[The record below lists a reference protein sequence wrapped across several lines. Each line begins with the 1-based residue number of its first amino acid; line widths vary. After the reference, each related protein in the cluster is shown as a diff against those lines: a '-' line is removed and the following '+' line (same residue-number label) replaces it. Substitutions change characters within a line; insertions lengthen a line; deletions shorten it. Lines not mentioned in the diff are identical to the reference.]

1 MWKTSGL
8 LIYVLVPRS
17 FCEILRGG
25 LFLHFLLSRLKKNI
39 LVNCIYG
46 IIPLTG
52 RGTGYVRWPCLVTK
66 LCPDPALS
74 SDPAQLTSM
83 AWGSGQSKPSL
94 FHLKNCYNM
103 ISFFSAGGLLLS
115 RCHTCRDE
123 MEKPKSRFCHVVEAG
138 WNSWLLSQE
147 RLLFSLNHPLRNIMQ
162 CLWTAATVSLA
173 NAQVNIS
180 NHIVLRSSRKPT
192 ASLSSWPSHH
202 LPVTPVLFLTHWPD
216 FSLGEMSCSE
226 APAAEN
232 P

>member
-52 RGTGYVRWPCLVTK
+52 RGRGYVRWPCLVKK

-74 SDPAQLTSM
+74 SGPAQLTSM

-103 ISFFSAGGLLLS
+103 IFFFCWRPAAFSVSYLSWWNGKTQEQILS
-115 RCHTCRDE
+115 RGGGGV
-123 MEKPKSRFCHVVEAG
+123 K
-138 WNSWLLSQE
+138 
-147 RLLFSLNHPLRNIMQ
+147 
-162 CLWTAATVSLA
+162 
-173 NAQVNIS
+173 
-180 NHIVLRSSRKPT
+180 
-192 ASLSSWPSHH
+192 
-202 LPVTPVLFLTHWPD
+202 FLTAITGKVVILIKPSSPQYHAVFVD
-216 FSLGEMSCSE
+216 CCNCFFGKCSG
-226 APAAEN
+226 
-232 P
+232 